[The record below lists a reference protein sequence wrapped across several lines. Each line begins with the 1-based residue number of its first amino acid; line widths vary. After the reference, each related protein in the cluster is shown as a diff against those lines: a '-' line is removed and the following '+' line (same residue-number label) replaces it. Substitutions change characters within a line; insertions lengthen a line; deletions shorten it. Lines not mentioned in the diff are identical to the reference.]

1 MANTF
6 AMLGLKIEFVNYL
19 EKMKGTKYV
28 LHIGWRMEHDDATDI
43 DMSIYQLAADVVLEA

>member
-6 AMLGLKIEFVNYL
+6 AMLGLKMAFVNYL